1 MGGGQ
6 GEMGW
11 ARLFRLVFERSS
23 NAIVLLDGER
33 RIVDVNEAAAALWRA
48 SPHDLI
54 GSSISEHIAPSEG
67 SLEAREWQAFMRTGE
82 CAGARELVRVD
93 GSEVRVD
100 VAARA
105 AIVDG
110 RSLAVCVATTDEE
123 HSPPPLL
130 RANSELALT
139 NREREVVTL
148 IALGH
153 ETDEIAAE
161 LHISSETVRT
171 HVRNAMSKVG
181 AHTRAQLVA
190 IALCGER
197 MLHQDCVGQM

>member
-1 MGGGQ
+1 MGGPR

-33 RIVDVNEAAAALWRA
+33 RIVDVNDAAASLWRA
-48 SPHDLI
+48 GPHDLI
-54 GSSISEHIAPSEG
+54 GSSISEHIAPSDG

-82 CAGARELVRVD
+82 CSGARDLVRAD

-100 VAARA
+100 VAVRA

-110 RSLAVCVATTDEE
+110 RSLAVCVATTDEQ
-123 HSPPPLL
+123 HPPPPL

-190 IALCGER
+190 IALCGDR
-197 MLHQDCVGQM
+197 MLHQDCVAQL

>member
-1 MGGGQ
+1 MGGPR

-23 NAIVLLDGER
+23 NAIALLDGER
-33 RIVDVNEAAAALWRA
+33 RIVDVNDAAASLWGA
-48 SPHDLI
+48 SRGDLI
-54 GSSISEHIAPSEG
+54 GTSISEHIAHSER
-67 SLEAREWQAFMRTGE
+67 SVTVREWQVFMRTGE
-82 CAGARELVRVD
+82 CSGARRLVRAD
-93 GSEVRVD
+93 GSEVQVD

-110 RSLAVCVATTDEE
+110 RRLAVCVATTDEE
-123 HSPPPLL
+123 RSPPPL

-148 IALGH
+148 IALGR

-171 HVRNAMSKVG
+171 HVRNAMTRLG

-190 IALCGER
+190 IALCADELLHER
-197 MLHQDCVGQM
+197 CV

>member
-1 MGGGQ
+1 MGGPR

-23 NAIVLLDGER
+23 HAIVLLDGDR
-33 RIVDVNEAAAALWRA
+33 RIVDVNDAAASLWRA

-54 GSSISEHIAPSEG
+54 GSSIGEHVAPSEG
-67 SLEAREWQAFMRTGE
+67 SREAREWEAFMRTGE
-82 CAGARELVRVD
+82 CSGARELVRAD

-110 RSLAVCVATTDEE
+110 RSLAVCVGTSDDER
-123 HSPPPLL
+123 SPLPL
-130 RANSELALT
+130 RANGEPPLT

-148 IALGH
+148 IALGR

-197 MLHQDCVGQM
+197 MLHQECVAQV